1 MLVRSSSL
9 VLQLPRGYHGSDR
22 VAMDTFVTAIK
33 QYPGQVQVTRSVKVK
48 VPGKHFP
55 QLQPSEQAQEQA
67 ICTSGTCG
75 YVQACL

>member
-1 MLVRSSSL
+1 
-9 VLQLPRGYHGSDR
+9 
-22 VAMDTFVTAIK
+22 MDTFVTAIK

-67 ICTSGTCG
+67 AMLTKHFGSPKAHG
-75 YVQACL
+75 L